1 MRGILGFVG
10 LLAVI
15 AVAPSMAQAQATKV
29 TIKGGIVAKQPSDC
43 DPLWACQLQ
52 AKVNDLAKRLDATE
66 KENALQKATIAQ
78 HEKDIDNLR
87 QTIKILST
95 TTADAVGG
103 HDTAINGMVVKIFD
117 DHQSILE
124 LQGTEMR
131 YKTHIH
137 SLPDGK
143 VTSSPVKQ

>member
-10 LLAVI
+10 LLAVV

-29 TIKGGIVAKQPSDC
+29 TIKGGIIAKQPSDC

-52 AKVNDLAKRLDATE
+52 GKVNDLTKRLDAT
-66 KENALQKATIAQ
+66 
-78 HEKDIDNLR
+78 EKDIDNLR
-87 QTIKILST
+87 QTIKILSK